1 LILQN
6 HQIHHQG
13 NHHHQR
19 DRIETRTTHPHDKRT
34 MEKHRNR
41 TRATA
46 NKAASDMENNARG
59 EYNKSHN
66 QTTAQTLHIE
76 YNFET
81 PDDQAITTVGK

>member
-1 LILQN
+1 
-6 HQIHHQG
+6 
-13 NHHHQR
+13 
-19 DRIETRTTHPHDKRT
+19 

-66 QTTAQTLHIE
+66 QTTAQTLRIE
-76 YNFET
+76 YNFEG
-81 PDDQAITTVGK
+81 PDNHAIMMVGK